1 MLNLIKAFKQA
12 IENDAKV
19 ENRELYDIM
28 TITMIRGGKRMK
40 ITDVRVKLVESDSR
54 LRGVATITFDD
65 AFVVHDIRIIEGENG
80 IFVAMPSKKTPN
92 GTFRDIAHPIHG
104 DMRKLI
110 EEAIVQAYEDVK
122 NNPPQE

>member
-1 MLNLIKAFKQA
+1 MLNLIKAFNQA
-12 IENDAKV
+12 IENNTKV
-19 ENRELYDIM
+19 EKHKLYDIM

-110 EEAIVQAYEDVK
+110 EEAIVKAYEDVK

>member
-1 MLNLIKAFKQA
+1 
-12 IENDAKV
+12 
-19 ENRELYDIM
+19 
-28 TITMIRGGKRMK
+28 MK

-110 EEAIVQAYEDVK
+110 EEAIVKSFEEVK